1 MSIEEKICLL
11 AKFDLLSDLDN
22 KSRMS
27 ITKYFQYK
35 TIPKQTIFI
44 SERSIED
51 EMYFIVTGLVRIY
64 LLHENGKE
72 MTVAMRIPGE
82 IVGEMSLIDD
92 EPRSANAET
101 IQDSSVFVLTK
112 KNFLILI
119 QKHPSIGLKILKTLS
134 LRLRENLR
142 FQEMSAFQTL
152 KDRTLLVLQS
162 LSSYYSDTDIC
173 LSHEQL
179 SALINATQPR
189 VTEALHSLQENQ
201 KISISRKNIHIN

>member
-1 MSIEEKICLL
+1 MSIEEKIFLL

-22 KSRMS
+22 KSLLTIS
-27 ITKYFQYK
+27 KYFQYK

-44 SERSIED
+44 SEKSHED

-64 LLHENGKE
+64 HLHENGKE
-72 MTVAMRIPGE
+72 MTVTMRLPGE
-82 IVGEMSLIDD
+82 IVGEMSVIDG

-112 KNFLILI
+112 KNFLTLI
-119 QKHPSIGLKILKTLS
+119 QKHPPIGLNILKILS

-142 FQEMSAFQTL
+142 LLEMMEFQTL
-152 KDRTLLVLQS
+152 KDRTLHVLQT

-179 SALINATQPR
+179 STLINATQPR

-201 KISISRKNIHIN
+201 KISLSRKNIHII

>member
-1 MSIEEKICLL
+1 
-11 AKFDLLSDLDN
+11 
-22 KSRMS
+22 MS

-35 TIPKQTIFI
+35 TIPQKTIFI
-44 SERSIED
+44 SERSLED
-51 EMYFIVTGLVRIY
+51 EMYFIVTGLIRIY

-142 FQEMSAFQTL
+142 FQEMTAFQTL